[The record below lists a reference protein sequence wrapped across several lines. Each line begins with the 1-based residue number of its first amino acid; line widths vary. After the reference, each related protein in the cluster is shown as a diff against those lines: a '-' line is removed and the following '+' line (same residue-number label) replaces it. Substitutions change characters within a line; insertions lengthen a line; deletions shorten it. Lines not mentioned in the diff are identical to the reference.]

1 MDRSS
6 VKEPNHHPTAIWISV
21 MMSCVRALTSRSVFT
36 LFGLQKGIRCLKP
49 RFSPYPCPGT
59 VHPVSGNSGSF
70 LSYLSLSHTAEV
82 SVSEVTSLISL
93 PCCCS
98 SPQNF
103 LTVVAACSH
112 NCSVKR
118 AILPLC
124 VCQYS
129 YQCISMIIEPNAT
142 LMSMA
147 LHGL

>member
-21 MMSCVRALTSRSVFT
+21 MMSCVRALTFRSVFT

-59 VHPVSGNSGSF
+59 VHSVSGNSGSF

-93 PCCCS
+93 ACCCS
-98 SPQNF
+98 SPQH
-103 LTVVAACSH
+103 S
-112 NCSVKR
+112 
-118 AILPLC
+118 LC
-124 VCQYS
+124 VS
-129 YQCISMIIEPNAT
+129 ILVSVHFNDNRNEHNPDE
-142 LMSMA
+142 
-147 LHGL
+147 HGLAWPIKACNY